1 MKGLGCRVNVGA
13 RLSCGEVCC
22 AWVRDDAVTW
32 GRTTPFGDSKCAEAR
47 RLTRL
52 HAGGET
58 GPVLGQKGP
67 KMGQKVRGF
76 GPEARKVPRIEF
88 FLLFTRL

>member
-22 AWVRDDAVTW
+22 AWVRDSAVIV
-32 GRTTPFGDSKCAEAR
+32 CARGQIVDTSRRKAR
-47 RLTRL
+47 LRTRL
-52 HAGGET
+52 RAGGET

-67 KMGQKVRGF
+67 KVGQKVRGF

-88 FLLFTRL
+88 F

>member
-13 RLSCGEVCC
+13 RLSCGGVCC
-22 AWVRDDAVTW
+22 AGVRDDAVTW

-52 HAGGET
+52 RAGGET

-67 KMGQKVRGF
+67 KVGQNLAKK

-88 FLLFTRL
+88 F